1 MKDHSNRLSYIIMV
15 IGFTLS
21 AVLAYQMASLKN
33 ETLREQI
40 KSEMKELSLLV
51 AHDLALNFE
60 GLYTVQGLLA
70 SSTSVTQVTFDQLA
84 EQTISRHRHLRGV
97 QWAPRVMS
105 AQRAAFEQQ
114 MRQTFSDYQILEPT
128 TDNSRIPA
136 RNRAVHFPIAL
147 SRPTGDQLG
156 IDLAGQSVPL
166 AAIRQALQSGEM
178 TISDPLA
185 QPGSKAD
192 LQNTQRNFLAIL
204 PVFRERN
211 SPHNQID
218 DLRGVLVGQFTI
230 WTLVRD
236 ALTTSHLA
244 GLHVT
249 LFDLT
254 TQQQHG
260 FDASVLFS
268 QMPASPAVDDMAQR
282 FMLNNLGGH
291 NWQLIVAP
299 SEGFIHER
307 KSSVAYIV
315 MLLGIIITGFLTAY
329 LRMMARRNQQ
339 QMIAIK
345 EKNHEI
351 QLSHKH
357 LEQLNQT
364 DGLTGISN
372 RHYFEECFDL
382 EWKRTRRERQPIAL
396 VMFDLD
402 CFQHFNEVNGRL
414 RGDEC
419 LRNIAELV
427 KTTIHRPGD
436 LFARFDGQRFVLLL
450 PNTPSSGAR
459 VVGEQCRQLVES
471 IALPH
476 RRSTIAEV
484 VTVSVGVCS
493 LIPENSMHHEQ
504 MLDMVDQALALAK
517 QRGRNQVVDA
527 ESESIRPRTLTERPI
542 NIDD

>member
-1 MKDHSNRLSYIIMV
+1 MKDHSNRLSYIIMA

-21 AVLAYQMASLKN
+21 AILAYHMATLKS

-51 AHDLALNFE
+51 SHDLALNFE
-60 GLYTVQGLLA
+60 ALYAVQGLLA
-70 SSTSVTQVTFDQLA
+70 TNPAVTPAQFDQLA
-84 EQTISRHRHLRGV
+84 EQTMSRHRHLRGI
-97 QWAPRVMS
+97 QWAPKVMS
-105 AQRAAFEQQ
+105 AQRTAFEQQ
-114 MRQTFSDYQILEPT
+114 MQQVFSDYQILEPT
-128 TDNSRIPA
+128 TDNSRVPA
-136 RNRAVHFPIAL
+136 RNRSIHFPIAL
-147 SRPTGDQLG
+147 SRSQRDMLG
-156 IDLAGQSVPL
+156 RDLAGQSVPL
-166 AAIRQALQSGEM
+166 AAIRQTLQSGEM
-178 TISDPLA
+178 TVSDPLA
-185 QPGSKAD
+185 QPGAGVD
-192 LQNTQRNFLAIL
+192 LQNTQRDFLAVL
-204 PVFRERN
+204 PVFRDNTLPRTQVDN
-211 SPHNQID
+211 
-218 DLRGVLVGQFTI
+218 LRGVLVGQFTI

-236 ALTTSHLA
+236 ALASARLA

-254 TQQQHG
+254 TQQKRG
-260 FDASVLFS
+260 FESSVLFS
-268 QMPASPAVDDMAQR
+268 QMPASAAVEEMSQR

-291 NWQLIVAP
+291 NWQLIVTP

-307 KSSVAYIV
+307 KSSQAYIV
-315 MLLGIIITGFLTAY
+315 MMLGMIITGVLASY
-329 LRMMARRNQQ
+329 LRMVTRRDRQQ
-339 QMIAIK
+339 ILAIK

-357 LEQLNQT
+357 LEQLNQN

-372 RHYFEECFDL
+372 RHFFEENFDL
-382 EWKRTRRERQPIAL
+382 EWKRTRREHQPIAL
-396 VMFDLD
+396 VIFDLD

-450 PNTPSSGAR
+450 PNTPSAGAQ

-476 RRSTIAEV
+476 RRSTVAEV

-504 MLDMVDQALALAK
+504 MLDLVDQALTLAK
-517 QRGRNQVVDA
+517 QRGRNQVVNA
-527 ESESIRPRTLTERPI
+527 ENEGLRPRELTERPLGI
-542 NIDD
+542 ND